1 MKYAL
6 GRRVFTAQQPDYR
19 GRVERLRRL
28 LKKRRCSALLV
39 TDINNIRYLT
49 GFTGSN
55 AQVVLTE
62 KKGLFLTDSRYS
74 TQAASE
80 VREGFRVRVYRK
92 KPLDA
97 LAMSLSGLGLSCVGF
112 VETGLSF
119 GSYVKL
125 KKALRPVRLRP
136 LPDLVGEIRA
146 VKEPSEVESIRGAV
160 LVLEL
165 AFKKIERV
173 LKPGMTEKE
182 AAFLAEVEMRRRGAR
197 GTAFETIV
205 ASGPRSALPHGKA
218 SEKRIKTGELVV
230 VDMGASVGGY
240 NSDETRT
247 YCTGRVGSEE
257 KKIFRTVVE
266 AHSRAVER
274 IKAGVK
280 ASDVDAAAR
289 GHIRKAGY
297 GRFFGHGTG
306 HGVGLDI
313 HESPNIGPMSTDVL
327 EEGMVVTVEPG
338 IYVPG
343 LGGVRIE
350 DMVLVTKDGPEILT
364 NSPKELRSL

>member
-146 VKEPSEVESIRGAV
+146 VKEPSEVESIRRAV

-182 AAFLAEVEMRRRGAR
+182 AAFLAEVEESEDVRVRQRRHRLRLALEAPAQAGVVGEAIGQDLER
-197 GTAFETIV
+197 DVSSETAV
-205 ASGPRSALPHGKA
+205 
-218 SEKRIKTGELVV
+218 
-230 VDMGASVGGY
+230 
-240 NSDETRT
+240 
-247 YCTGRVGSEE
+247 
-257 KKIFRTVVE
+257 
-266 AHSRAVER
+266 SRAVDLSHPSGAEGSQDLVR
-274 IKAGVK
+274 PEAG
-280 ASDVDAAAR
+280 
-289 GHIRKAGY
+289 AG
-297 GRFFGHGTG
+297 GQGHGRRCWRG
-306 HGVGLDI
+306 C
-313 HESPNIGPMSTDVL
+313 
-327 EEGMVVTVEPG
+327 
-338 IYVPG
+338 
-343 LGGVRIE
+343 
-350 DMVLVTKDGPEILT
+350 
-364 NSPKELRSL
+364 